1 MCTSKSEENDA
12 LRVKVGEHAHDW
24 DYHVMQ
30 LPRGIDLIV
39 GMDFMKDNDVSLLC
53 GTQKVMFGYSVL
65 NAITLDP
72 SELTTEN
79 YGPDA
84 LELDESD
91 SQMKIDVPEIASIHS
106 EKEDDTAPPITNL
119 FSLKGEDFDFDC
131 DLCYNGE
138 HFDKLQAAHAIV
150 DDPAEFYSLY
160 TSLRATDPNL
170 SEEQRSQLCE
180 EHEENCRSP
189 RV

>member
-1 MCTSKSEENDA
+1 MLANAESAQRQGNLHLAEGGLKIRLGDDSNAETTACKH
-12 LRVKVGEHAHDW
+12 LRFKVGEHAHDW

-106 EKEDDTAPPITNL
+106 EKEDDRPPYIAKVNQNSVGNTL
-119 FSLKGEDFDFDC
+119 MPYRIGSSG
-131 DLCYNGE
+131 
-138 HFDKLQAAHAIV
+138 
-150 DDPAEFYSLY
+150 
-160 TSLRATDPNL
+160 
-170 SEEQRSQLCE
+170 
-180 EHEENCRSP
+180 
-189 RV
+189 